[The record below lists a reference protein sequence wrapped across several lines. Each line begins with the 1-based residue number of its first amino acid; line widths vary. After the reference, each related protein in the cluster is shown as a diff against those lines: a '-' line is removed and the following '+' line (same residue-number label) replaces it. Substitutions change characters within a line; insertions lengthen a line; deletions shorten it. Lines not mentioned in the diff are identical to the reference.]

1 MPNLIGEAQ
10 VAINLDFLAK
20 ALTRQSLEEESLTLN
35 QHFKIK
41 RIDASDP
48 DLIIL
53 DCEIYE
59 EYLN

>member
-10 VAINLDFLAK
+10 VVINLDFLSK
-20 ALTRQSLEEESLTLN
+20 ALTRQGLEEESLSLN
-35 QHFKIK
+35 QHFQIK

-48 DLIIL
+48 NLIII

>member
-1 MPNLIGEAQ
+1 MSNLVGEAQ
-10 VAINLDFLAK
+10 VAINLDFLAR
-20 ALTRQSLEEESLTLN
+20 ALTRQGLEEESLTLN
-35 QHFKIK
+35 QHFIIK

-48 DLIIL
+48 ELIVL